1 MCNAYPQG
9 KALQL
14 PYPIL
19 VSKFSS
25 PLELVFFMSRV
36 LLSNMLAENNIMS
49 DLLMIVAS
57 SRGLVLLNS
66 NLKFSKNLL
75 NFRNQFDRKI
85 CVVQTDWGVNK
96 KLHSFTKNG
105 ISHLI
110 SFPHAHQQNIA
121 TETKHRH
128 IVEVGLA
135 FLAHASIP
143 LIF

>member
-9 KALQL
+9 EALQL

-19 VSKFSS
+19 VSKSSS

-36 LLSNMLAENNIMS
+36 LLSNLLAENNIMS

-85 CVVQTDWGVNK
+85 RVVQTDWG
-96 KLHSFTKNG
+96 
-105 ISHLI
+105 
-110 SFPHAHQQNIA
+110 
-121 TETKHRH
+121 
-128 IVEVGLA
+128 
-135 FLAHASIP
+135 
-143 LIF
+143 